1 VGIIVARL
9 WSGGLSHEKEHPMR
23 GLSFTEIHSKN
34 YFYDFPHFL
43 CSGDSH
49 FSLLDFGMVF
59 LARISGLQP
68 VFQNPQSQTTNLK
81 FYFRE

>member
-1 VGIIVARL
+1 MIFLI
-9 WSGGLSHEKEHPMR
+9 
-23 GLSFTEIHSKN
+23 
-34 YFYDFPHFL
+34 FYVL
-43 CSGDSH
+43 AILT